1 VFAVFVVML
10 LISCITLFLRIKMLQ
25 QMIGLPGRRF
35 VVQIVGKSA
44 IICTLSMLVSY
55 FTCDSIHL
63 VNGALIGIIINV
75 LISITVVF
83 LLIICFDTTQTERS
97 FIVSFVNKMF
107 KK

>member
-1 VFAVFVVML
+1 
-10 LISCITLFLRIKMLQ
+10 
-25 QMIGLPGRRF
+25 
-35 VVQIVGKSA
+35 
-44 IICTLSMLVSY
+44 MLVSY